1 VLGGAPAGGGAA
13 LVAAVDPDG
22 DLHAADLLSEAKAT
36 IGGGGGNDPVLAVA
50 GGKNA
55 DAIGDALDQV
65 RAAIAGAR
73 GAG

>member
-1 VLGGAPAGGGAA
+1 
-13 LVAAVDPDG
+13 
-22 DLHAADLLSEAKAT
+22 
-36 IGGGGGNDPVLAVA
+36 VLAVA

-55 DAIGDALDQV
+55 DAIGEALDQV